1 MNNELNHLEKQKET
15 TQKKLE
21 QREWQL
27 KKSKYYENKKL
38 RKERTR
44 SLIQKGALLDKYLET
59 NHLSIEETEE
69 LLKIFSD
76 YVNAKKPDQ
85 FKKE

>member
-21 QREWQL
+21 QRKWQL

-44 SLIQKGALLDKYLET
+44 NLIQKGALLDKYFET

-69 LLKIFSD
+69 LLKIFSED
-76 YVNAKKPDQ
+76 VNAKKPDQ